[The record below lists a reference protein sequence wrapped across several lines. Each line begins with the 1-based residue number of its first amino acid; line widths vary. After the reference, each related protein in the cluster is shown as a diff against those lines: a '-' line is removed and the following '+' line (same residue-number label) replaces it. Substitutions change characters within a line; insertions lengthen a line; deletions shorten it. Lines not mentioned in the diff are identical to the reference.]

1 MYLTKIL
8 YVPTICCMY
17 ACGMGGVCISYIR
30 NYAKN
35 SGLGL
40 KVHVGHTCG
49 IYLVVC
55 KAILSIYYVVCII
68 LIIHPRYGFVNI
80 KINFF
85 KKCLTTCYLTPI
97 IYKYRL
103 CSTSQQ
109 HYNTIK
115 QTRALRT
122 AYANHK

>member
-17 ACGMGGVCISYIR
+17 ACAMPPHVYVYIC

-40 KVHVGHTCG
+40 KVHVGHICG

-55 KAILSIYYVVCII
+55 TAILSIY
-68 LIIHPRYGFVNI
+68 
-80 KINFF
+80 
-85 KKCLTTCYLTPI
+85 
-97 IYKYRL
+97 
-103 CSTSQQ
+103 
-109 HYNTIK
+109 
-115 QTRALRT
+115 
-122 AYANHK
+122 